1 MVSVRAQ
8 SGQGW
13 VLLLGDGS
21 KVDKSL
27 GSLIRRR
34 RKGRGLFSLVQ
45 RWETRFQR
53 AAVGGPGRAP
63 WPNRDPR
70 VMASPRRSYHLDAH
84 DFGRG
89 CSISEMGV
97 PCSVQSDY
105 KHSASG
111 TRSWFFRMNHGL
123 GPKANVDRATAVW
136 GHSPSG
142 LRLICDVPSCGGWI
156 CGQNARCPASVS
168 VWDINYADS
177 RHTHRRLPFCGGLS
191 EASVVSPSPPR

>member
-1 MVSVRAQ
+1 MWPIFSRAE
-8 SGQGW
+8 
-13 VLLLGDGS
+13 VGDAISAG
-21 KVDKSL
+21 
-27 GSLIRRR
+27 G
-34 RKGRGLFSLVQ
+34 G
-45 RWETRFQR
+45 
-53 AAVGGPGRAP
+53 GGPGRAP